1 VLLLLATTTILLK
14 VFSDE
19 AQRDKTTRKHSGDQ
33 RDYSDK
39 RTTILE
45 EEYVGESIYGEG
57 VGISIMCDHQCV
69 LRRQSR
75 RTKVTRT
82 KTEMFRL

>member
-1 VLLLLATTTILLK
+1 VVEI
-14 VFSDE
+14 F
-19 AQRDKTTRKHSGDQ
+19 
-33 RDYSDK
+33 
-39 RTTILE
+39 
-45 EEYVGESIYGEG
+45 IYGVG

-75 RTKVTRT
+75 RTKGTRT